1 MSISDKVSPVFKFL
15 IRRYLDTKKGTTED
29 FHLSSSASTR
39 ISLKAV
45 YDGEAGLSE
54 KRKKLL
60 MRVPNP
66 DDWAEFA
73 LESIT
78 TKDIA
83 YLSAATHH
91 EFALLRGKKQ
101 DILFHGTNY
110 HCDITDDMIE
120 LLKEGKLYLVAHTH
134 PDYGKIKPSADDR
147 KFLQR
152 IGQKKSLIVSYITGA
167 EREFN
172 DNIFENVIDGR

>member
-1 MSISDKVSPVFKFL
+1 MD
-15 IRRYLDTKKGTTED
+15 D
-29 FHLSSSASTR
+29 FSLSSSASTR
-39 ISLKAV
+39 VSLKAV

-54 KRKKLL
+54 KRKQIL

-66 DDWAEFA
+66 EDWAEFA

-101 DILFHGTNY
+101 DILFHGTKY
-110 HCDITDDMIE
+110 RCDIANDMVE
-120 LLKEGKLYLVAHTH
+120 LLQQEKLYLVAHTH
-134 PDYGKIKPSADDR
+134 PDYGIVKPSANDR

-152 IGQKKSLIVSYITGA
+152 IGQKKSLIVSYITGV
-167 EREFN
+167 EREFSG
-172 DNIFENVIDGR
+172 DNYKDL

>member
-1 MSISDKVSPVFKFL
+1 M
-15 IRRYLDTKKGTTED
+15 ED
-29 FHLSSSASTR
+29 FHLSSAASTR

-45 YDGEAGLSE
+45 YDGEAGLNE
-54 KRKKLL
+54 KRKQLL
-60 MRVPNP
+60 MRVPNSN
-66 DDWAEFA
+66 DWAEFA
-73 LESIT
+73 FESIT

-101 DILFHGTNY
+101 DILFHGTEY

-120 LLKEGKLYLVAHTH
+120 LLKRGKLYLVAHTH
-134 PDYGKIKPSADDR
+134 PDYNGVSPSSDDR
-147 KFLQR
+147 KFLRQ
-152 IGQKKSLIVSYITGA
+152 IGQKKSLIISYITGE

-172 DNIFENVIDGR
+172 DNVFENVVERR

>member
-1 MSISDKVSPVFKFL
+1 MD
-15 IRRYLDTKKGTTED
+15 D
-29 FHLSSSASTR
+29 FSLSSSASTR
-39 ISLKAV
+39 VSLKAV

-54 KRKKLL
+54 KRKQIL

-66 DDWAEFA
+66 EDWAEFA

-91 EFALLRGKKQ
+91 EFALFRGKKA

-110 HCDITDDMIE
+110 HCNITNDMIE

-134 PDYGKIKPSADDR
+134 PDHGKIKPSADDY
-147 KFLQR
+147 KFLRQ
-152 IGQKKSLIVSYITGA
+152 IGQKKSLIVSYITG
-167 EREFN
+167 EEHEFS
-172 DNIFENVIDGR
+172 DDRYSDL

>member
-1 MSISDKVSPVFKFL
+1 M
-15 IRRYLDTKKGTTED
+15 ED

-39 ISLKAV
+39 VSLKAV

-54 KRKKLL
+54 KRKQLL
-60 MRVPNP
+60 MRVPNSN
-66 DDWAEFA
+66 DWAEFA
-73 LESIT
+73 LESVT

-91 EFALLRGKKQ
+91 EFALLRSKKQ
-101 DILFHGTNY
+101 DVLFHGTDY

-120 LLKEGKLYLVAHTH
+120 LLKQGKLYLVAHTH
-134 PDYGKIKPSADDR
+134 PDYGKIISSANDR
-147 KFLQR
+147 RFLRQ
-152 IGQKKSLIVSYITGA
+152 IGQKKSLIVSYITGE

-172 DNIFENVIDGR
+172 DNVFENGVERR

>member
-1 MSISDKVSPVFKFL
+1 M
-15 IRRYLDTKKGTTED
+15 
-29 FHLSSSASTR
+29 
-39 ISLKAV
+39 KAV
-45 YDGEAGLSE
+45 FDGEAGLSE
-54 KRKKLL
+54 KRKQLL

-66 DDWAEFA
+66 GDWAEFA
-73 LESIT
+73 LNSIT

-110 HCDITDDMIE
+110 HCDITNDMIE
-120 LLKEGKLYLVAHTH
+120 LLKQGKLYLVAHTH
-134 PDYGKIKPSADDR
+134 PDHGKIKPSADDR

-152 IGQKKSLIVSYITGA
+152 IGQKKSLIVSYITG
-167 EREFN
+167 EEHEFS
-172 DNIFENVIDGR
+172 DDRYSDL

>member
-1 MSISDKVSPVFKFL
+1 M
-15 IRRYLDTKKGTTED
+15 EE

-54 KRKKLL
+54 KRKQLL
-60 MRVPNP
+60 IRVPNSN
-66 DDWAEFA
+66 DWAEFE
-73 LESIT
+73 LETVT

-101 DILFHGTNY
+101 DILFHGTEY
-110 HCDITDDMIE
+110 HCDITDDMVK
-120 LLKEGKLYLVAHTH
+120 LLQQGKLYLVAHTH
-134 PDYGKIKPSADDR
+134 PDYGKIKPSADDY
-147 KFLQR
+147 KFLRQVR
-152 IGQKKSLIVSYITGA
+152 QKKSLIVSYITGE
-167 EREFN
+167 EREFS
-172 DNIFENVIDGR
+172 DDRYSDL

>member
-1 MSISDKVSPVFKFL
+1 M
-15 IRRYLDTKKGTTED
+15 ED
-29 FHLSSSASTR
+29 FHLSSAASTR

-54 KRKKLL
+54 KRKQLL
-60 MRVPNP
+60 MRVPNSN
-66 DDWAEFA
+66 DWAEFA

-78 TKDIA
+78 AKDIA

-101 DILFHGTNY
+101 DVLFHGTEY

-120 LLKEGKLYLVAHTH
+120 LLKQGKLYLVAHTH
-134 PDYGKIKPSADDR
+134 PDYGKIMPSADDR
-147 KFLQR
+147 KFLR
-152 IGQKKSLIVSYITGA
+152 EIGQKKSLLISYITC
-167 EREFN
+167 EELEFTAN
-172 DNIFENVIDGR
+172 MFEDV